1 MQWIGITGDLGAG
14 KSSVANIIRQVG
26 YLVLD
31 ADKVVHDLYAQD
43 LDLAKDLANVLG
55 EEILVNSH
63 IDRQKLKD
71 KILQD
76 ETKLP
81 LVEKIVHPYVREY
94 VEAWKNEHLHQD
106 LLFYEIPLLFEN
118 ELDAHFDAIVYVTAD
133 EEIAAQRLQERNA
146 WKQEE
151 IQQRRKWLL
160 DTSLKEGRSDYV
172 IRNDGDLN
180 HLENKVLA
188 LLNELTK
195 NYKSR
200 KN

>member
-71 KILQD
+71 KIHTQ
-76 ETKLP
+76 E
-81 LVEKIVHPYVREY
+81 VEKV
-94 VEAWKNEHLHQD
+94 K
-106 LLFYEIPLLFEN
+106 FSG
-118 ELDAHFDAIVYVTAD
+118 
-133 EEIAAQRLQERNA
+133 LQEP
-146 WKQEE
+146 EFE
-151 IQQRRKWLL
+151 F
-160 DTSLKEGRSDYV
+160 
-172 IRNDGDLN
+172 NDSFYLSKDLYIFN
-180 HLENKVLA
+180 F
-188 LLNELTK
+188 
-195 NYKSR
+195 
-200 KN
+200 